1 VRGVPRRRR
10 RDARF
15 LCGALLF
22 SVMVSVCAAAP
33 ILTRADPL
41 ATNARALALAPGREG
56 YLLGTDS
63 LGRDL
68 VARVLYGGRVSLT
81 VGALAAAVSLL
92 LGVGVGMLAGSGP
105 AWLDSILM
113 RLVDAMLALP
123 LILLVI
129 ALQAIAPPG
138 VATVVLVIGVASWM
152 PVARVVRAEFLTLG
166 MRPFVEAAAAL
177 GAHPVRI
184 ALRHI
189 LPNALPPVLAV
200 AGIQVGGAILT
211 ETGLSFLGL
220 GVPASTPTWGN
231 ILTQAQEYL
240 LLGEWWTL
248 AWPALAI
255 ACTVTSVNLLADSI
269 RLRGT
274 AKAGLR
280 STATG

>member
-22 SVMVSVCAAAP
+22 SVMVAVCAAAP